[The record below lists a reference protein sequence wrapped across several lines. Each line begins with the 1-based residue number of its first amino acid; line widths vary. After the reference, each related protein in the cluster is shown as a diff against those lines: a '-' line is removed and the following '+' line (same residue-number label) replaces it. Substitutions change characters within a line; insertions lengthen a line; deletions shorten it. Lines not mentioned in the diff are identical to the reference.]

1 MKKAKK
7 FLKIILFSLALFLS
21 AFGGVKASSLW
32 DRQQKEL
39 GTMAHVFGEDK
50 ANPTDVRHRVVKL
63 INWVLTLLGI
73 VVVILIIFAGFKWMT
88 AAGNEDAVK
97 KAKTI
102 LTNAVIGLIIIVLA
116 WSVTL
121 FILRRLNKNYLESD
135 MVSTPYTWR

>member
-7 FLKIILFSLALFLS
+7 FLKITLLSLSLFLS

-32 DRQQKEL
+32 DQQKGL
-39 GTMAHVFGEDK
+39 GEMSVVFNEDK
-50 ANPTDVRHRVVKL
+50 ANPTDVRYRVVKL
-63 INWVLTLLGI
+63 INWALTLLGI

-121 FILRRLNKNYLESD
+121 FILRRLDKNYLESD
-135 MVSTPYTWR
+135 MVSTPYSWR